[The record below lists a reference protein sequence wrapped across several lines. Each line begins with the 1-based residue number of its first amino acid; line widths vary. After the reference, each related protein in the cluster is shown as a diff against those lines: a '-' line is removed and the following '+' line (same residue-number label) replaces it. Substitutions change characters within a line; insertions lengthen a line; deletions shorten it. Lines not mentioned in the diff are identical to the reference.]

1 MPATL
6 NEAFRSPFHNN
17 VYAASS
23 TTSSSMDSVKNP
35 AFQSNYKISSNR
47 SASDI
52 ESEADEVRSIYEQ
65 KPVSQPASMQLNR
78 SSGSPVAGSFSSSN
92 SSLSS
97 DSVPKVPEDIDSNHE
112 CNMLIARLL
121 ACARCR
127 KRLRE
132 LLVDDD
138 VKTNDDVPAE
148 TEQTGGG
155 SSILNSLLTAE
166 VRELISNILLGLF
179 VIIVLEWVLKK

>member
-17 VYAASS
+17 VYAPSS
-23 TTSSSMDSVKNP
+23 TTSSSMDSIKNP

-52 ESEADEVRSIYEQ
+52 ESEAEEVRSIYEQ
-65 KPVSQPASMQLNR
+65 KPSSQAASIQLNR
-78 SSGSPVAGSFSSSN
+78 SSGSPVAGSFSSSD
-92 SSLSS
+92 SSN
-97 DSVPKVPEDIDSNHE
+97 DSLPKVHEDIDSNHE

-138 VKTNDDVPAE
+138 VKTNDDAPEA
-148 TEQTGGG
+148 EQTGGG
-155 SSILNSLLTAE
+155 SGFSINGFLTAE

-179 VIIVLEWVLKK
+179 AIIVLEWVLKK